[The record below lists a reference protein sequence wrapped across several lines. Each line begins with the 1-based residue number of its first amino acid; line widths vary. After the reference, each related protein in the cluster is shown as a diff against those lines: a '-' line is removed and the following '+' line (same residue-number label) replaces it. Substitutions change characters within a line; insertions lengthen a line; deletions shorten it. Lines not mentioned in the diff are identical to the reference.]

1 MLMEFRDQRAIL
13 RVAGTCVNDDAKI
26 SGLDNEG
33 LQAHQVLAVASDKVG
48 PEPRLGGNLCGRRL
62 GEEVDG
68 RVRLCAK
75 CTCIVALTAPDWRH
89 A

>member
-33 LQAHQVLAVASDKVG
+33 LQAHQVLAVGSDKSG
-48 PEPRLGGNLCGRRL
+48 LSHASAAT
-62 GEEVDG
+62 
-68 RVRLCAK
+68 CAG
-75 CTCIVALTAPDWRH
+75 VASAKKSTVEFASARNALALWR
-89 A
+89 